1 MRIFIALL
9 CGILEK
15 TSEKEL
21 LLLRTKV
28 IIHEVFPY
36 CLWNFFEKIV
46 LDRGRFCVALSQLGI
61 GKVYLVNLNDV
72 MLSQQRLSFSNLRYY
87 NLPWHNVEL
96 DAIIN

>member
-1 MRIFIALL
+1 MHCWVAYW
-9 CGILEK
+9 K
-15 TSEKEL
+15 KSSEKEL

-96 DAIIN
+96 EGIIN